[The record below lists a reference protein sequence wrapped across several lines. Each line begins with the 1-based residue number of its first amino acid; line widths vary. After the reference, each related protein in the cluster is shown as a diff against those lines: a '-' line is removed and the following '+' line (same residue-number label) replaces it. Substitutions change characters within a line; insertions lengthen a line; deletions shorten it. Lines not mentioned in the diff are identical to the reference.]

1 MPAVM
6 APSPMTATTLRPSPS
21 LLGRHRHA
29 ERRPDGGAGVA
40 HAEHV
45 VLALFPPGE
54 GVQPSFMANGVN
66 ALPSSG
72 QDLVGIGLV
81 AYVPHQPI
89 EGVL

>member
-21 LLGRHRHA
+21 LSAATAMPSAAPMEVLEWPTLSTSYSLSSRQGR
-29 ERRPDGGAGVA
+29 
-40 HAEHV
+40 
-45 VLALFPPGE
+45 
-54 GVQPSFMANGVN
+54 VQAIFLANGVN

-81 AYVPHQPI
+81 AHVPHQPI